1 MPQKRQIELKLS
13 GFFSPKWRQESYS
26 GMVADQLCGVG
37 DLLAGVVVEDQEMDA
52 IFPRS
57 HLYVPHVP
65 MLPPV
70 PNMLTCTIRFHL
82 YLYAMYLYALRKKY
96 VYLVRL
102 ILLLQHFLSYK

>member
-1 MPQKRQIELKLS
+1 
-13 GFFSPKWRQESYS
+13 
-26 GMVADQLCGVG
+26 MVADQLCGVG

>member
-1 MPQKRQIELKLS
+1 
-13 GFFSPKWRQESYS
+13 
-26 GMVADQLCGVG
+26 MVADQLCSVG

-82 YLYAMYLYALRKKY
+82 NLYAMHLYALTPTKKICISGQTY
-96 VYLVRL
+96 FTFTAFFVL
-102 ILLLQHFLSYK
+102 